1 MSPKPRSA
9 APEPEPAPSAHSTH
23 GEPDTATLTTGRSA
37 AKGETNGLYR
47 LLVESVRD
55 YAIFALDPDGYILTW
70 NVGAERLKGYAPNEI
85 IGRHFS
91 TFYPPE
97 DIAAD
102 KPGAELRGATR
113 DGRFEDD
120 GWRVRKDGTLFWA
133 NVIITALRDATGNL
147 VGFAKVTR
155 DLTERR
161 RAEET
166 LRQSEERFRLLV
178 QGVQDYA
185 IFLLD
190 PDGRI
195 ASWNEGAQRIK
206 GYRAHEIIGRH
217 FSAFYPAEDAASKP
231 RRELEIAIRE
241 GKYEEEGWRVRK
253 DGSLFWASVLIT
265 AIHTESG
272 SLLGFAKVTR
282 DLTERRALQE
292 RAIGDAR
299 RIAEAEAS
307 TRTKSE
313 FLASMSHELR
323 TPINATLGYAALM
336 ELGIGGQLSDEHAE
350 YLGRMRRSQEHLLRI
365 INDLL
370 SYARSDANK
379 IEYEIAPLRAQE
391 VVDAVLPLVAPQAQA
406 KGIAVEHDACP
417 IELVA
422 LADRQRFEQIVLNL
436 LSNAVKFTPSDGR
449 IRVDCRDADSAVA
462 ISVTDTGPGIATGNQ
477 AAIFEPF
484 VQIGRSLNSG
494 HEGTGLGL
502 AISRDL
508 ARAMN
513 GEVTVKSEMGHG
525 ATFTLT
531 LPKGELASGRA

>member
-1 MSPKPRSA
+1 MSPKPPSA
-9 APEPEPAPSAHSTH
+9 APEPEPAPSAHSTQ
-23 GEPDTATLTTGRSA
+23 GEPDTAALTTGRSA
-37 AKGETNGLYR
+37 AKGEANGLYR

-133 NVIITALRDATGNL
+133 NVIITALHDATGNL

-231 RRELEIAIRE
+231 KRELEIAIRE

-336 ELGIGGQLSDEHAE
+336 ELGIGGQLSDAHAE

-370 SYARSDANK
+370 SYARSEANK
-379 IEYEIAPLRAQE
+379 IEYEIVPLRAQE
-391 VVDAVLPLVAPQAQA
+391 VVDAVVPLVAPQAHA

-462 ISVTDTGPGIATGNQ
+462 ISVTDTGPGIATEHQ

>member
-1 MSPKPRSA
+1 MSPKPRSP
-9 APEPEPAPSAHSTH
+9 APEPEPAPSARSTLP
-23 GEPDTATLTTGRSA
+23 EPDTAALTTGGSA
-37 AKGETNGLYR
+37 AIGEAGGLYR
-47 LLVESVRD
+47 LLIESVRD
-55 YAIFALDPDGYILTW
+55 DAIFALDPDGYILTW
-70 NVGAERLKGYAPNEI
+70 NVGAERLTGYAPNEI
-85 IGRHFS
+85 IGRHFY

-102 KPGAELRGATR
+102 KPGAELRSATR

-120 GWRVRKDGTLFWA
+120 GWRVLKDGTRFWA
-133 NVIITALRDATGNL
+133 NVIITSLRDATGNL
-147 VGFAKVTR
+147 VGFSKVTR

-231 RRELEIAIRE
+231 KRELEIAIRD

-265 AIHTESG
+265 AIHTEAG
-272 SLLGFAKVTR
+272 ALLGFAKVTR

-307 TRTKSE
+307 SRTKSE
-313 FLASMSHELR
+313 FLTSMSHELR

-336 ELGIGGQLSDEHAE
+336 ELGIGGQLGEEHAE

-370 SYARSDANK
+370 SYGRSAANK
-379 IEYEIAPLRAQE
+379 IEYEIAPLRVQE
-391 VVDAVLPLVAPQAQA
+391 VVDAVLPLVAPQAQV
-406 KGIAVEHDACP
+406 KGIAVAHDACP
-417 IELVA
+417 GELVA

-449 IRVDCRDADSAVA
+449 IRVDCWDADSAVA
-462 ISVTDTGPGIATGNQ
+462 ISVTDSGPGIAIEHQ
-477 AAIFEPF
+477 DAIFEPF

-531 LPKGELASGRA
+531 LPKGELASRRA

>member
-1 MSPKPRSA
+1 MSPKPRSP
-9 APEPEPAPSAHSTH
+9 APEPEPAPSARSTLP
-23 GEPDTATLTTGRSA
+23 EPDTAALTTGGSA
-37 AKGETNGLYR
+37 AIGEAGGLYR
-47 LLVESVRD
+47 LLIERVRD
-55 YAIFALDPDGYILTW
+55 DALFALDPDGYILTW
-70 NVGAERLKGYAPNEI
+70 HVGAERLTGYAPNEI
-85 IGRHFS
+85 IGRHFY

-102 KPGAELRGATR
+102 KPGAELRSATR

-120 GWRVRKDGTLFWA
+120 GWRVRKDGTRFWA
-133 NVIITALRDATGNL
+133 NVIITSLRDATGNL
-147 VGFAKVTR
+147 VGFSKVTR

-231 RRELEIAIRE
+231 KRELEIAIRD

-265 AIHTESG
+265 AIHTEAG
-272 SLLGFAKVTR
+272 ALLGFAKVTR

-307 TRTKSE
+307 SRTKSE
-313 FLASMSHELR
+313 FLTSMSHELR

-336 ELGIGGQLSDEHAE
+336 ELGIGGQLGEEHAE

-370 SYARSDANK
+370 SYGRSAANK
-379 IEYEIAPLRAQE
+379 IEYEIAPLRVQE
-391 VVDAVLPLVAPQAQA
+391 VVYAVLPLVAPQAQV
-406 KGIAVEHDACP
+406 KGIAVAHDACP
-417 IELVA
+417 GELVA

-449 IRVDCRDADSAVA
+449 IRVDCWDADSAVA
-462 ISVTDTGPGIATGNQ
+462 ISVTDSGPGIAIEHQ
-477 AAIFEPF
+477 DAIFEPF

-531 LPKGELASGRA
+531 LPKGELASRRA

>member
-1 MSPKPRSA
+1 MSPKPRSP
-9 APEPEPAPSAHSTH
+9 APEPEPAPSARSTLP
-23 GEPDTATLTTGRSA
+23 EPDTAALTTGGSA
-37 AKGETNGLYR
+37 AIGEAGGLYR
-47 LLVESVRD
+47 LLIESVRD
-55 YAIFALDPDGYILTW
+55 DAIFALDPDGYILTW
-70 NVGAERLKGYAPNEI
+70 NVGAERLTGYAPNEI
-85 IGRHFS
+85 IGRNFY

-102 KPGAELRGATR
+102 KPGAELRSATR

-120 GWRVRKDGTLFWA
+120 GWRVRKDGTRFWA
-133 NVIITALRDATGNL
+133 NVIITSLRDATGNL
-147 VGFAKVTR
+147 VGFSKVTR

-231 RRELEIAIRE
+231 KRELEIAIRD

-265 AIHTESG
+265 AIHTEAG
-272 SLLGFAKVTR
+272 ALLGFAKVTR

-299 RIAEAEAS
+299 QIAEAEAS
-307 TRTKSE
+307 SRTKSE
-313 FLASMSHELR
+313 FLTSMSHELR

-336 ELGIGGQLSDEHAE
+336 ELGIGGQLGEEHAE

-370 SYARSDANK
+370 SYGRSAANK
-379 IEYEIAPLRAQE
+379 IEYEIAPLRVQE
-391 VVDAVLPLVAPQAQA
+391 VIDTVLPLVAPQAQV
-406 KGIAVEHDACP
+406 KGIAVAHDSCP
-417 IELVA
+417 AELVA

-449 IRVDCRDADSAVA
+449 IRVDCWDADSAVA
-462 ISVTDTGPGIATGNQ
+462 ISVTDSGPGIAIEHQ
-477 AAIFEPF
+477 DAIFEPF

-531 LPKGELASGRA
+531 LPKGELASRRA

>member
-1 MSPKPRSA
+1 
-9 APEPEPAPSAHSTH
+9 
-23 GEPDTATLTTGRSA
+23 LTTGRSA
-37 AKGETNGLYR
+37 AKGEANGLYR

-336 ELGIGGQLSDEHAE
+336 ELGIGGQLSDAHAE

-370 SYARSDANK
+370 SYARSEANK
-379 IEYEIAPLRAQE
+379 IEYEIVPLRAQE
-391 VVDAVLPLVAPQAQA
+391 VVDAVLPLVAPQAHA

-462 ISVTDTGPGIATGNQ
+462 ISVTDTGPGIAAEHQ

>member
-1 MSPKPRSA
+1 MSPKPRSP
-9 APEPEPAPSAHSTH
+9 APEPEPAPSARSTLP
-23 GEPDTATLTTGRSA
+23 GPDTAALTTGGSA
-37 AKGETNGLYR
+37 AIGEAGGLYR
-47 LLVESVRD
+47 LLIESVRD
-55 YAIFALDPDGYILTW
+55 DAIFALDPDGYILTW
-70 NVGAERLKGYAPNEI
+70 NVGAERLTGYAPNEI
-85 IGRHFS
+85 IGRHFY

-102 KPGAELRGATR
+102 KPGAELRSATR

-120 GWRVRKDGTLFWA
+120 GWRVRKAGTRFWA
-133 NVIITALRDATGNL
+133 NVIITSLRDATGNL
-147 VGFAKVTR
+147 VGFSKVTR

-231 RRELEIAIRE
+231 KRELEIAIRD

-265 AIHTESG
+265 AIHTEAG
-272 SLLGFAKVTR
+272 ALLGFAKVTR

-307 TRTKSE
+307 SRTKSE
-313 FLASMSHELR
+313 FLTSMSHELR

-336 ELGIGGQLSDEHAE
+336 ELGIGGQLGEEHAE

-370 SYARSDANK
+370 SYGRSAANK
-379 IEYEIAPLRAQE
+379 IEYEIAPLRVQE
-391 VVDAVLPLVAPQAQA
+391 VVDAVLPLVAPQAQV
-406 KGIAVEHDACP
+406 KGIAVAHDACP
-417 IELVA
+417 GELVA

-449 IRVDCRDADSAVA
+449 IRVDCWDADSAVA
-462 ISVTDTGPGIATGNQ
+462 ISVTDSGPGIAIEHQ
-477 AAIFEPF
+477 DAIFEPF

-531 LPKGELASGRA
+531 LPKGELASRRA

>member
-1 MSPKPRSA
+1 MSPKPRSP
-9 APEPEPAPSAHSTH
+9 APEPEPAPSARLPHA
-23 GEPDTATLTTGRSA
+23 EPDTASLMTGRSTA
-37 AKGETNGLYR
+37 IGEANGLYR

-55 YAIFALDPDGYILTW
+55 FAIFALDPHGYVLTW
-70 NVGAERLKGYAPNEI
+70 NVGAERLTGYAPNEI

-102 KPGAELRGATR
+102 KPAAELRGATR
-113 DGRFEDD
+113 DGRFEAD
-120 GWRVRKDGTLFWA
+120 GWRVRKDGTRFWA
-133 NVIITALRDATGNL
+133 NAIITALRDATGNL

-155 DLTERR
+155 DLTELR

-231 RRELEIAIRE
+231 KRELEIAIRE

-265 AIHTESG
+265 AVHTEAG
-272 SLLGFAKVTR
+272 ALLGFAKVTR

-307 TRTKSE
+307 SRTKSE
-313 FLASMSHELR
+313 FLTSMSHELR

-336 ELGIGGQLSDEHAE
+336 ELGIGGQLGEEHAE
-350 YLGRMRRSQEHLLRI
+350 YLARMRRSQEHLLRI

-370 SYARSDANK
+370 SYGRSAANK
-379 IEYEIAPLRAQE
+379 IEYEIAPLRVQD
-391 VVDAVLPLVAPQAQA
+391 VVDTVLPLVAPQAQV

-417 IELVA
+417 VELVA

-449 IRVDCRDADSAVA
+449 IRVDCKDADSVVA
-462 ISVTDTGPGIATGNQ
+462 ISVTDTGPGIAAEHQ
-477 AAIFEPF
+477 DSIFEPF

-531 LPKGELASGRA
+531 LPKGEPSTSPS